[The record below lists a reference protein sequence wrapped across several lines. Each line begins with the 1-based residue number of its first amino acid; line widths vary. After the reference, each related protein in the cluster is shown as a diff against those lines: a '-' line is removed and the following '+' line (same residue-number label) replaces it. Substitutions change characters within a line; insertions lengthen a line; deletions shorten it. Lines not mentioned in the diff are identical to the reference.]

1 MVVATP
7 LRLIGIIFFLY
18 LVWQA
23 DFHSIYSKW
32 ERITWIYIFP
42 LPLLSGLMLTLRAL
56 RWRLLLNVQG
66 VYLSPQTTW
75 IAYAIGV
82 FCGIVTPGRLGD
94 LAKAFY
100 VRERTGF
107 DWPRSL
113 SSAVVDRALDIGF
126 MGLATLWAIFYLEFP
141 NTVISLISSTSF
153 LFVIGLIFALFIIII
168 VFMKVFSDSG
178 NNWFLVLN
186 HLKIGLAEAKGMLS
200 VAGPNCVILTFLAYG
215 LYFLLTI
222 LLAKSISMPLL
233 AGQVVAAIILVG
245 IASYLPISIAG
256 LGTREAMLLLVMN
269 QLQIENSLEVTLIFS
284 SLFFVFCFVVPG
296 SIGFICFWRQPMS
309 FTDFRNE
316 IQGEIHGRS

>member
-23 DFHSIYSKW
+23 DFHSIYSRW

-141 NTVISLISSTSF
+141 NTVISL
-153 LFVIGLIFALFIIII
+153 
-168 VFMKVFSDSG
+168 
-178 NNWFLVLN
+178 
-186 HLKIGLAEAKGMLS
+186 
-200 VAGPNCVILTFLAYG
+200 
-215 LYFLLTI
+215 LL
-222 LLAKSISMPLL
+222 
-233 AGQVVAAIILVG
+233 
-245 IASYLPISIAG
+245 
-256 LGTREAMLLLVMN
+256 
-269 QLQIENSLEVTLIFS
+269 
-284 SLFFVFCFVVPG
+284 
-296 SIGFICFWRQPMS
+296 
-309 FTDFRNE
+309 
-316 IQGEIHGRS
+316 